1 MADLDV
7 TKKLHIYHSLY
18 RLNLSFAAIVR
29 RCRDLQEAKI
39 FRPKFL
45 RLYQGYAQELQSEIN
60 EELLE
65 TLHGIELSDRTRFG
79 KMRDAREKELRD
91 PDDVFIAARERR
103 EELRRQKKK
112 RPG

>member
-29 RCRDLQEAKI
+29 RCRDLQEAQI

-45 RLYQGYAQELQSEIN
+45 RLFQGYAQELQAEIN

-65 TLHGIELSDRTRFG
+65 VLHDVELDDYARFG
-79 KMRDAREKELRD
+79 KIRDARDKELRD

-112 RPG
+112 RSG